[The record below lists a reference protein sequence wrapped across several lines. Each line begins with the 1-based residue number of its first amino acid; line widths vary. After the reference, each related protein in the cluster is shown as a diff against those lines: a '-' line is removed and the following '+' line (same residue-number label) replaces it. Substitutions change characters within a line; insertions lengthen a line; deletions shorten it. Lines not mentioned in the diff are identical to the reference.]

1 MDIISIARI
10 ESGSS
15 LFLHIRNKSG
25 LLFNLHMVSYEQS
38 FRDNSA
44 GHCKKCHHDPIVWF
58 FFFFI
63 TGSYSSRRGCF
74 VWLTQKDTTICVQTY
89 SELCLLI
96 KRKKKTFINE
106 YCIWNANFVPPK
118 KWQRGQRKY
127 FWFLNLLFWNV
138 WKLTWLYFFVE
149 KAADSPYPVH
159 DRMVYVFIH

>member
-25 LLFNLHMVSYEQS
+25 LLFNLHMVYMSKALEIIQLVIA
-38 FRDNSA
+38 RNVTMIQLCD
-44 GHCKKCHHDPIVWF
+44 F
-58 FFFFI
+58 FFFLI

-96 KRKKKTFINE
+96 KRKKNLSLMNTAFEMQTLFLQKNDRGVNE
-106 YCIWNANFVPPK
+106 NIFD
-118 KWQRGQRKY
+118 
-127 FWFLNLLFWNV
+127 F
-138 WKLTWLYFFVE
+138 
-149 KAADSPYPVH
+149 
-159 DRMVYVFIH
+159 

>member
-25 LLFNLHMVSYEQS
+25 LLFKLHMVYMSKALEIIQLVIA
-38 FRDNSA
+38 RNVTMIQLCD
-44 GHCKKCHHDPIVWF
+44 

-96 KRKKKTFINE
+96 KRKKNLSLMNTAFEMQTLFLQKNDRGVNE
-106 YCIWNANFVPPK
+106 NIFDFWTLNFEM
-118 KWQRGQRKY
+118 
-127 FWFLNLLFWNV
+127 FEN
-138 WKLTWLYFFVE
+138 
-149 KAADSPYPVH
+149 
-159 DRMVYVFIH
+159 

>member
-25 LLFNLHMVSYEQS
+25 LLFKLHMVYMSKALEIIQLVIA
-38 FRDNSA
+38 RNVTMIQLCD
-44 GHCKKCHHDPIVWF
+44 

-96 KRKKKTFINE
+96 KRKKKLSLMNTAFEMQTLFLQKNDRGVNE
-106 YCIWNANFVPPK
+106 NIFD
-118 KWQRGQRKY
+118 
-127 FWFLNLLFWNV
+127 F
-138 WKLTWLYFFVE
+138 
-149 KAADSPYPVH
+149 
-159 DRMVYVFIH
+159 

>member
-25 LLFNLHMVSYEQS
+25 LLFKLHMVYMSKALEIIQLVIA
-38 FRDNSA
+38 RNVTMIQLCD
-44 GHCKKCHHDPIVWF
+44 F

-96 KRKKKTFINE
+96 KRKKKLSLMNTAFEMQTLFLQKNDRGVNE
-106 YCIWNANFVPPK
+106 NIFD
-118 KWQRGQRKY
+118 
-127 FWFLNLLFWNV
+127 F
-138 WKLTWLYFFVE
+138 
-149 KAADSPYPVH
+149 
-159 DRMVYVFIH
+159 

>member
-25 LLFNLHMVSYEQS
+25 LLFNLHMVYMSKALEIIQLVIA
-38 FRDNSA
+38 RNVTMIQLCD
-44 GHCKKCHHDPIVWF
+44 F

-96 KRKKKTFINE
+96 KRKKNLSLMNTAFEMQTLFLQKNDRGVNE
-106 YCIWNANFVPPK
+106 NIFDFWTLNFEM
-118 KWQRGQRKY
+118 
-127 FWFLNLLFWNV
+127 FEN
-138 WKLTWLYFFVE
+138 
-149 KAADSPYPVH
+149 
-159 DRMVYVFIH
+159 